1 MDKKLSAILKKVE
14 KPSRYVGGELCMP
27 VIDDN
32 VRVRYCLCV
41 PEVYEDAFKNIEAQ
55 VIYHMLND
63 RKGYSCERC
72 YAPYLDMAKELKKEK
87 YPLYSLETK
96 TPLAKFDVVNFSF
109 EYELSYTTFLYMLN
123 LAGIPLESK
132 KRGDEFPFI
141 YGSGICMCNPEPLAE
156 FLDFAVVGDVEDV
169 TIRIVDCIT
178 RAKASK
184 MSKEETLKQ
193 IAQIEGVYVPQNV
206 NINYNIKGV
215 INNIKGN
222 VVKRQIVRD
231 LDRVYF
237 PTKLLLSNVET
248 KYDCG
253 VIEIMK
259 GASSSARYYQKGFLS
274 RPIRERRVQSLVSQ
288 ATAQILNSGEN
299 RIRLSSLT
307 IGDYSKIQE
316 LNKLLLPLCE
326 NKNVNLGLPK
336 FNIASVKSDL
346 VGLEDENTLAF
357 TIEAGSQRLRN
368 IINKDISVE
377 DINNAFQVAFE
388 SGYNNINLYFMIG
401 LPYENSQDLLSIVD
415 IVLSA
420 REIYKGIHK
429 SIKGL
434 KINVCISSFIP
445 KPFTPFQWSAF
456 VGVEELKKRQMFL
469 SFAFNKLAIDYKFYS
484 AESSEIEALLSRGD
498 RRLCAV
504 LKDAFYNCAVFDK
517 NPKYFNA
524 KAYFDAL
531 NKNNVNA
538 KWYLDK
544 KELTDILPWA
554 LIDAGISVDYLKKE
568 YELAKSGVV
577 TKDCKKGC
585 SNCGLVKWGMCNYG
599 RN

>member
-41 PEVYEDAFKNIEAQ
+41 PEVYEDAFKHVEAK

-72 YAPYLDMAKELKKEK
+72 YAPYLDMGRELKKEK

-96 TPLAKFDVVNFSF
+96 TPLSKFNVLNFNF
-109 EYELSYTTFLYMLN
+109 HYELTYTTFLYMLN

-132 KRGDEFPFI
+132 NRGEEYPLI
-141 YGSGICMCNPEPLAE
+141 YGSGICMCNPEPIAD

-169 TIRIVDCIT
+169 TIKIIET
-178 RAKASK
+178 IMRAKVAK
-184 MSKEETLKQ
+184 LTKEETLKQ
-193 IAQIEGVYVPQNV
+193 LSLIEGVYVPKYV
-206 NINYNIKGV
+206 DIDYSSKGEIKEV
-215 INNIKGN
+215 KGN

-237 PTKLLLSNVET
+237 PTKLILSNVKT

-259 GASSSARYYQKGFLS
+259 GASSSARYYQQGFLS

-288 ATAQILNSGEN
+288 ATAQIYNSGEN
-299 RIRLSSLT
+299 RIMLSSLT

-316 LNKLLLPLCE
+316 LNRLLLPLCE

-336 FNIASVKSDL
+336 FDITKVKNDL

-368 IINKDISVE
+368 IINKNISTE
-377 DINNAFQVAFE
+377 DIINAFRISFE
-388 SGYNNINLYFMIG
+388 AGYNNINLYFMIG
-401 LPYENSQDLLSIVD
+401 LPYENSQDLLSIID
-415 IVLSA
+415 IVLKA
-420 REIYKGIHK
+420 REIYEEINKT
-429 SIKGL
+429 IKNL

-456 VGVEELKKRQMFL
+456 VGTEELKKRQLFL
-469 SFAFNKLAIDYKFYS
+469 SVAFNKLNINYIFYN
-484 AESSEIEALLSRGD
+484 AESSEIEAMLSRGD
-498 RRLCAV
+498 RRLGVV
-504 LKDAFYNCAVFDK
+504 LKDAFFGGAIFDK
-517 NPKYFNA
+517 NPKLFNA
-524 KAYFDAL
+524 NAYYNALEKNNIDINLYL
-531 NKNNVNA
+531 NK
-538 KWYLDK
+538 KDL
-544 KELTDILPWA
+544 KEVLPWS
-554 LIDAGISVDYLKKE
+554 LIDAGIAENYLKNE
-568 YELAKSGVV
+568 YELAKDGVI
-577 TKDCKKGC
+577 TQDCKKGC